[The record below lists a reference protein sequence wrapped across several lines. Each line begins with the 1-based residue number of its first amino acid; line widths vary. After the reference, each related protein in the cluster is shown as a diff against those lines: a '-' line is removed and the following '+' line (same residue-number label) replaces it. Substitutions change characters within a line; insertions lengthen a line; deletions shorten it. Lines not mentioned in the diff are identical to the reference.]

1 MNRQRLKEILSQFPT
16 IHLAVI
22 GDYFLDR
29 YWQID
34 PKRDEPSVETGLTA
48 YQVVDRW
55 GSPGA
60 AGTVVNNLSALGV
73 GKIDAIGFLGKD
85 GEGCELAALLD
96 KIGVA
101 RTHMIETDQRA
112 TPCYTK
118 PLRNGIEMNRFDIKN
133 RTVTPFSVEEKLIA
147 SVQEIIN
154 HVDAL
159 IIMDQVSEENCGVL
173 TENVRNYLIRL
184 GQKHVKPLIYADSR
198 ERIHL
203 YRNMVIKCNERETL
217 EACGRYDGTSPVLDI
232 LKQCGLKLVE
242 KTGQAVF
249 VTMGERGQLV
259 IDPANGMPQT
269 KYVPAI
275 PVTGEIDICG
285 AGDASSSAIVASL
298 CAGANYEEAAT
309 LGNLASS
316 VTIRKIGQT
325 GTASPEE
332 ILATFDEYS
341 KHLTTP

>member
-1 MNRQRLKEILSQFPT
+1 MNKQRLKEILAKFST
-16 IHLAVI
+16 IHIAVI

-29 YWQID
+29 YWKID

-48 YQVVDRW
+48 YQVVDCW

-73 GKIDAIGFLGKD
+73 GKINAIGFLGKD

-101 RTHMIETDQRA
+101 RTYMIETDQRA

-133 RTVTPFSVEEKLIA
+133 RTVTPPSVEEKLIA
-147 SVQEIIN
+147 AVQEIIN
-154 HVDAL
+154 RIDAL

-173 TENVRNYLIRL
+173 TENVRNHLIQL
-184 GQKHVKPLIYADSR
+184 GQKHAKLLIYADSR

-203 YRNMVIKCNERETL
+203 YRNIVIKCNERETL
-217 EACGRYDGTSPVLDI
+217 EACGMYDGTSPTLDI
-232 LKQCGLKLVE
+232 LKQCGLKLAE

-259 IDPANGMPQT
+259 VDPANGMPQT
-269 KYVPAI
+269 KHVPAV
-275 PVTGEIDICG
+275 PVEGEIDICG

-332 ILATFDEYS
+332 ILETFDKYS
-341 KHLTTP
+341 KHLTIG